1 MKSVKY
7 TELSNNSKGIKLK
20 STVVSADNRRG
31 VIKSITIEP
40 LTDSFTFEYFVERL
54 DSNGEVFGDVIF
66 KTKKIKFKD
75 VPEIGTVEYAEDGI
89 SEVEG
94 SYVKTSDENL
104 YVTNWYNSIGQ
115 TIMDNAIKHIKFVE
129 GI

>member
-1 MKSVKY
+1 MKYK
-7 TELSNNSKGIKLK
+7 ELSDRATGIVLK
-20 STVVSADNRRG
+20 KTNVSTDNRRG

-66 KTKKIKFKD
+66 KTKKIKFRD
-75 VPEIGTVEYAEDGI
+75 IPEIGKVEYQEDGI
-89 SEVEG
+89 TEVEG
-94 SYVKTSDENL
+94 SYTKVSEENL
-104 YVTNWYNSIGQ
+104 FVTNWYNSVGQ

>member
-1 MKSVKY
+1 MKYK
-7 TELSNNSKGIKLK
+7 ELSDKATGIVLK
-20 STVVSADNRRG
+20 KTNVSADKRRG

-54 DSNGEVFGDVIF
+54 DSNGDVFGDVIF

-75 VPEIGTVEYAEDGI
+75 IPEIGTVQYQEDGI
-89 SEVEG
+89 TEVDG
-94 SYVKTSDENL
+94 SYTKVSDENL

>member
-1 MKSVKY
+1 MKYK
-7 TELSNNSKGIKLK
+7 ELSDKATGIVQKKTNVSK
-20 STVVSADNRRG
+20 DNRRG

-66 KTKKIKFKD
+66 KTKKIKFRD
-75 VPEIGTVEYAEDGI
+75 MPEIGTVQYQENGI
-89 SEVEG
+89 EEVEG
-94 SYVKTSDENL
+94 SYTKISDENL
-104 YVTNWYNSIGQ
+104 FVTNWYNSIGSI
-115 TIMDNAIKHIKFVE
+115 IMENAIKHIKFIE

>member
-1 MKSVKY
+1 MKYK
-7 TELSNNSKGIKLK
+7 ELSDKATGIVLK
-20 STVVSADNRRG
+20 KTNVSTDNRRG

-54 DSNGEVFGDVIF
+54 DSNGDVFGDVIF

-75 VPEIGTVEYAEDGI
+75 MPEIGTVQYQEDGI
-89 SEVEG
+89 TEVEG
-94 SYVKTSDENL
+94 SYTKVSDENL

>member
-1 MKSVKY
+1 MKYK
-7 TELSNNSKGIKLK
+7 ELSDKATGIVLK
-20 STVVSADNRRG
+20 KTNVSADNRRG

-54 DSNGEVFGDVIF
+54 DSNGKVFGDVIF

-75 VPEIGTVEYAEDGI
+75 IPEIGTVQYQEDGI

-94 SYVKTSDENL
+94 SYTKVSDENL

>member
-1 MKSVKY
+1 MKYK
-7 TELSNNSKGIKLK
+7 ELSDKATGIVLK
-20 STVVSADNRRG
+20 KTNVSADNRRG

-54 DSNGEVFGDVIF
+54 DSNGDVFGDVIF
-66 KTKKIKFKD
+66 KTKKIKFRD
-75 VPEIGTVEYAEDGI
+75 MPEIGKVQYQDNGI
-89 SEVEG
+89 DEVEG
-94 SYVKTSDENL
+94 SYTKISEENL
-104 YVTNWYNSIGQ
+104 FVTNWYNSVGK

>member
-1 MKSVKY
+1 MKYK
-7 TELSNNSKGIKLK
+7 ELSDKATGIVLK
-20 STVVSADNRRG
+20 KTNVSADNRRG

-54 DSNGEVFGDVIF
+54 DSNGDVFGDVIF

-75 VPEIGTVEYAEDGI
+75 IPEIGTVQYQEDGI
-89 SEVEG
+89 EEVPD
-94 SYVKTSDENL
+94 SYTKISDENL

>member
-1 MKSVKY
+1 MKYK
-7 TELSNNSKGIKLK
+7 ELSDKATGIVLK
-20 STVVSADNRRG
+20 KTNVSTDNKRG

-54 DSNGEVFGDVIF
+54 DGNGEVFGDVIF

-75 VPEIGTVEYAEDGI
+75 IPEIGTVQYQEDGI

-94 SYVKTSDENL
+94 SYTKVSDENL
-104 YVTNWYNSIGQ
+104 YVTNWYNSIGKI
-115 TIMDNAIKHIKFVE
+115 IMDNAIKHIKFVE

>member
-1 MKSVKY
+1 MKYK
-7 TELSNNSKGIKLK
+7 ELSDKATGIVLK
-20 STVVSADNRRG
+20 KTNVSTDNRRG

-66 KTKKIKFKD
+66 KTKKIKFRD
-75 VPEIGTVEYAEDGI
+75 MPEIGTVQYQDNGI
-89 SEVEG
+89 DEVEG
-94 SYVKTSDENL
+94 SYTKISEENL
-104 YVTNWYNSIGQ
+104 FVTNWYNLVGQ

>member
-1 MKSVKY
+1 MKYK
-7 TELSNNSKGIKLK
+7 ELSDKATGIVLK
-20 STVVSADNRRG
+20 KTNVSTDNRRG

-54 DSNGEVFGDVIF
+54 DSNGDVFGDVIF
-66 KTKKIKFKD
+66 KTKKIKFRD
-75 VPEIGTVEYAEDGI
+75 MPEIGTVQYQDNGI
-89 SEVEG
+89 DEVEG
-94 SYVKTSDENL
+94 SYTKVSDENL
-104 YVTNWYNSIGQ
+104 FVTNWYNLVGQ

>member
-1 MKSVKY
+1 MKYK
-7 TELSNNSKGIKLK
+7 ELSDKATGIVLK
-20 STVVSADNRRG
+20 KTNVSNDNRRG

-40 LTDSFTFEYFVERL
+40 LTDSFTFDYFVERL
-54 DSNGEVFGDVIF
+54 DSNGDVFGDVIF
-66 KTKKIKFKD
+66 KTKKIKFRD
-75 VPEIGTVEYAEDGI
+75 MPEIGNVQYQEDGFT
-89 SEVEG
+89 EVEG
-94 SYVKTSDENL
+94 SYTKVSDENL

>member
-1 MKSVKY
+1 MKYK
-7 TELSNNSKGIKLK
+7 ELSDKATGIVLK
-20 STVVSADNRRG
+20 KTNVSTDNRRG

-54 DSNGEVFGDVIF
+54 DSNGDVFGDVIF

-75 VPEIGTVEYAEDGI
+75 IPEIGKVQYQEDGI
-89 SEVEG
+89 TEVEG
-94 SYVKTSDENL
+94 SYTKVSDENL

>member
-1 MKSVKY
+1 MKYK
-7 TELSNNSKGIKLK
+7 ELSDKATGIVLK
-20 STVVSADNRRG
+20 KTNVSNDNRRG

-54 DSNGEVFGDVIF
+54 DSNGDVFGDVIF
-66 KTKKIKFKD
+66 KTKKIRFKD
-75 VPEIGTVEYAEDGI
+75 IPEIGKVQYQEDGI

-94 SYVKTSDENL
+94 SYTKVSDENL

>member
-1 MKSVKY
+1 MKYKQ
-7 TELSNNSKGIKLK
+7 LSDKATGIVLK
-20 STVVSADNRRG
+20 KTNVSNDNRRG

-54 DSNGEVFGDVIF
+54 DSNGDVFGDVIF

-75 VPEIGTVEYAEDGI
+75 MPEIGTVQYQEDGI
-89 SEVEG
+89 TEAEG
-94 SYVKTSDENL
+94 SYTKVSDENL

>member
-1 MKSVKY
+1 MKYK
-7 TELSNNSKGIKLK
+7 ELSDKATGIVLK
-20 STVVSADNRRG
+20 KTNVSADNRRG
-31 VIKSITIEP
+31 AIKSITIEP

-54 DSNGEVFGDVIF
+54 DSNGDVFGDVIF

-75 VPEIGTVEYAEDGI
+75 IPEIGTVQYQEDGI
-89 SEVEG
+89 TEVDG
-94 SYVKTSDENL
+94 SYTKVSDENL

>member
-1 MKSVKY
+1 MKYK
-7 TELSNNSKGIKLK
+7 ELSDKATGIVLK
-20 STVVSADNRRG
+20 KTNVSTDNRRG

-66 KTKKIKFKD
+66 KTKKIKFRD
-75 VPEIGTVEYAEDGI
+75 MPEIGTVQYQDNLI
-89 SEVEG
+89 DEVEG
-94 SYVKTSDENL
+94 SYTKVSDENL
-104 YVTNWYNSIGQ
+104 FVTNWYNLVGQ

>member
-1 MKSVKY
+1 MKYK
-7 TELSNNSKGIKLK
+7 ELSDKATGIVLK
-20 STVVSADNRRG
+20 KTNVSTDNRRG

-75 VPEIGTVEYAEDGI
+75 MPEIGTVQYQEDGI
-89 SEVEG
+89 TEVEG
-94 SYVKTSDENL
+94 SYTKVSDENL
-104 YVTNWYNSIGQ
+104 YVTNWYNSVGQ

>member
-1 MKSVKY
+1 MKYK
-7 TELSNNSKGIKLK
+7 ELSDKATGIVLK
-20 STVVSADNRRG
+20 KTNVSTDNRRG

-54 DSNGEVFGDVIF
+54 DRNGDVFEDVIF
-66 KTKKIKFKD
+66 KTKKIKFRD
-75 VPEIGTVEYAEDGI
+75 MPEIGTVQYQDNGI
-89 SEVEG
+89 DEVEG
-94 SYVKTSDENL
+94 SYTKVSDENL
-104 YVTNWYNSIGQ
+104 FVTNWYNLVGQ

>member
-1 MKSVKY
+1 MKYK
-7 TELSNNSKGIKLK
+7 ELSDKATGIVLK
-20 STVVSADNRRG
+20 KTNVSTDNRRG

-66 KTKKIKFKD
+66 KTKKIKFRD
-75 VPEIGTVEYAEDGI
+75 MPEIGTVQYQDNGI
-89 SEVEG
+89 DEVEG
-94 SYVKTSDENL
+94 SYTKVSDENL
-104 YVTNWYNSIGQ
+104 FVTNWYNLVGQ

>member
-1 MKSVKY
+1 MKYK
-7 TELSNNSKGIKLK
+7 ELSEKATGIVLK
-20 STVVSADNRRG
+20 KTNISTDNRRG

-66 KTKKIKFKD
+66 KTKKIKFRD
-75 VPEIGTVEYAEDGI
+75 IPEIGKVEYQEDGI
-89 SEVEG
+89 TEVEG
-94 SYVKTSDENL
+94 SYTKVSEENL
-104 YVTNWYNSIGQ
+104 FVTNWYNSVGQ

>member
-1 MKSVKY
+1 MKYK
-7 TELSNNSKGIKLK
+7 ELSDKATGIVLK
-20 STVVSADNRRG
+20 KTNVSNDNRRG

-54 DSNGEVFGDVIF
+54 DSNGDVFGDVIF

-75 VPEIGTVEYAEDGI
+75 IPEIGTVQYQEDGI
-89 SEVEG
+89 TEVEG
-94 SYVKTSDENL
+94 SYTKVSDENL

>member
-1 MKSVKY
+1 MKYK
-7 TELSNNSKGIKLK
+7 ELSDKATGIVLK
-20 STVVSADNRRG
+20 KTNVSTDNRRG

-40 LTDSFTFEYFVERL
+40 LTDSFTFDYFVERL

-66 KTKKIKFKD
+66 KTKKIKFRD
-75 VPEIGTVEYAEDGI
+75 MPEIGTVQYQEDGI
-89 SEVEG
+89 TELEG
-94 SYVKTSDENL
+94 SYTKISEENL
-104 YVTNWYNSIGQ
+104 FVTNWYNSVGQ

>member
-1 MKSVKY
+1 MKYK
-7 TELSNNSKGIKLK
+7 ELSDKATGIVLK
-20 STVVSADNRRG
+20 KTNVSTDNRRG

-54 DSNGEVFGDVIF
+54 DSNGDVFGDVIF
-66 KTKKIKFKD
+66 KTKKIKFRD
-75 VPEIGTVEYAEDGI
+75 MPEIGKVEYQEDGI
-89 SEVEG
+89 TELEG
-94 SYVKTSDENL
+94 SYTKISEENL
-104 YVTNWYNSIGQ
+104 FVTNWYNSVGQ

>member
-1 MKSVKY
+1 MKYK
-7 TELSNNSKGIKLK
+7 ELSDKATGIVLK
-20 STVVSADNRRG
+20 KTNVSADNRRG

-54 DSNGEVFGDVIF
+54 DSNGDVFGDVIF

-75 VPEIGTVEYAEDGI
+75 IPEIGTVQYQEDGI
-89 SEVEG
+89 TEVEG
-94 SYVKTSDENL
+94 SYTKVSDENL

>member
-1 MKSVKY
+1 MKYK
-7 TELSNNSKGIKLK
+7 ELSDKATGIVLK
-20 STVVSADNRRG
+20 KTNVSTDNRRG

-40 LTDSFTFEYFVERL
+40 LTDSFTFDYFVERL

-66 KTKKIKFKD
+66 KTKKIKFRD
-75 VPEIGTVEYAEDGI
+75 MPEIGTVQYQDNGI
-89 SEVEG
+89 DEVEG
-94 SYVKTSDENL
+94 SYTKVSDENL
-104 YVTNWYNSIGQ
+104 FVTNWYNLVGQ

>member
-1 MKSVKY
+1 MKYK
-7 TELSNNSKGIKLK
+7 ELSDKATGIVLK
-20 STVVSADNRRG
+20 KTNVSTDNKRG

-54 DSNGEVFGDVIF
+54 DGNGEVFGDVIF
-66 KTKKIKFKD
+66 KTKKIKFRD
-75 VPEIGTVEYAEDGI
+75 MPEIGTVQYQDNGI
-89 SEVEG
+89 EEVEG
-94 SYVKTSDENL
+94 SYTKISEENL
-104 YVTNWYNSIGQ
+104 FVTNWYNSVGQ

>member
-1 MKSVKY
+1 MKYK
-7 TELSNNSKGIKLK
+7 ELSDKATGIVLK
-20 STVVSADNRRG
+20 KTNVSADNRRG

-75 VPEIGTVEYAEDGI
+75 IPEIGTVQYQEDGI
-89 SEVEG
+89 EEVPD
-94 SYVKTSDENL
+94 SYTKISDENL
-104 YVTNWYNSIGQ
+104 YVTNWYNSVGK

>member
-1 MKSVKY
+1 MKYK
-7 TELSNNSKGIKLK
+7 ELSDKATGIVLK
-20 STVVSADNRRG
+20 KTNVSADNRRG

-54 DSNGEVFGDVIF
+54 DSNGKVFGDVIF

-75 VPEIGTVEYAEDGI
+75 IPEIGTVQYQDNGI
-89 SEVEG
+89 EEVPD
-94 SYVKTSDENL
+94 SYTKISDENL
-104 YVTNWYNSIGQ
+104 YVTNWYNSVGK

>member
-1 MKSVKY
+1 MKYK
-7 TELSNNSKGIKLK
+7 ELSDKATGIVLK
-20 STVVSADNRRG
+20 KTNVSTDNRRG

-40 LTDSFTFEYFVERL
+40 LTDSFTFDYFVERL

-66 KTKKIKFKD
+66 KTKKIKFRD
-75 VPEIGTVEYAEDGI
+75 VPEIGKVEYQEDGI
-89 SEVEG
+89 TEVEG
-94 SYVKTSDENL
+94 SYTKISEENL
-104 YVTNWYNSIGQ
+104 FVTNWYNLVGQ

>member
-1 MKSVKY
+1 MKYK
-7 TELSNNSKGIKLK
+7 ELSDKATGIVLK
-20 STVVSADNRRG
+20 KTNVSNDNRRG

-54 DSNGEVFGDVIF
+54 DGNGDVFGDVIF

-75 VPEIGTVEYAEDGI
+75 IPEIGKVQYQEDGFT
-89 SEVEG
+89 EVEG
-94 SYVKTSDENL
+94 SYTKVSDENL

>member
-1 MKSVKY
+1 MKYK
-7 TELSNNSKGIKLK
+7 ELSDKATGIVLK
-20 STVVSADNRRG
+20 KTNVSNDNRRG

-54 DSNGEVFGDVIF
+54 DSNGDVFGDVIF
-66 KTKKIKFKD
+66 KTKKIRFKD
-75 VPEIGTVEYAEDGI
+75 IPEIGTVQYEEDGMT
-89 SEVEG
+89 EVEG
-94 SYVKTSDENL
+94 SYTKVSDENL

>member
-1 MKSVKY
+1 MKYK
-7 TELSNNSKGIKLK
+7 ELSDKATGIVLK
-20 STVVSADNRRG
+20 KTNISTDNRRG

-66 KTKKIKFKD
+66 KTKKIKFRD
-75 VPEIGTVEYAEDGI
+75 MPEIGTVQYQDNGI
-89 SEVEG
+89 DEVEG
-94 SYVKTSDENL
+94 SYTKVSDENL
-104 YVTNWYNSIGQ
+104 FVTNWYNLVGQ

>member
-1 MKSVKY
+1 MKYK
-7 TELSNNSKGIKLK
+7 ELSDKATGIVLK
-20 STVVSADNRRG
+20 KTNVSADNRRG

-54 DSNGEVFGDVIF
+54 DSNGDVFGDVIF

-75 VPEIGTVEYAEDGI
+75 MPEIGTVQYQDNGI
-89 SEVEG
+89 EEVEG
-94 SYVKTSDENL
+94 SYTKVSDENL

-115 TIMDNAIKHIKFVE
+115 TIMENAIKHIKFIE
-129 GI
+129 KI

>member
-1 MKSVKY
+1 MKYK
-7 TELSNNSKGIKLK
+7 ELSDKATGIVLK
-20 STVVSADNRRG
+20 KTNISTDNRRG

-66 KTKKIKFKD
+66 KTKKIKFRD
-75 VPEIGTVEYAEDGI
+75 IPEIGKVEYQEDGI
-89 SEVEG
+89 TEVHG
-94 SYVKTSDENL
+94 SYKKVSDENL
-104 YVTNWYNSIGQ
+104 IVTNWYNSLGK
-115 TIMDNAIKHIKFVE
+115 TIMDNAIKHIEFVE

>member
-1 MKSVKY
+1 MKYK
-7 TELSNNSKGIKLK
+7 ELSDKATGIVLK
-20 STVVSADNRRG
+20 KTNVSTDNRRG

-54 DSNGEVFGDVIF
+54 DRNGDVFEDVIF
-66 KTKKIKFKD
+66 KTKKIKFRD
-75 VPEIGTVEYAEDGI
+75 IPEIGTVEYQDNGI
-89 SEVEG
+89 DEGEG
-94 SYVKTSDENL
+94 SYKKVSEENL
-104 YVTNWYNSIGQ
+104 FVTNWYNSLGK